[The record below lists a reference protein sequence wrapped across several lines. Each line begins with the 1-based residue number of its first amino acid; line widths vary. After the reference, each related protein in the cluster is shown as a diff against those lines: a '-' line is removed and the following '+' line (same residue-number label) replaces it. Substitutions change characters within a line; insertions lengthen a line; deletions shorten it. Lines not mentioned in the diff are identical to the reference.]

1 MCYKIILDILT
12 AIGTVGAVAIGMAAI
27 YHSNKNSKR
36 EIKTHKLEEIFQ
48 LIQSLSRYY
57 GKFNELYFCI
67 EDLRNKEKKEIQ
79 TLSDYYKIRDERLPR
94 ADRQKIIAD
103 LSRLEVL
110 SKCYTEAPLFNELL
124 KYEDLMFSFSDFV
137 FNGGSLHQELKW
149 KNGFPNYEEYFALIE
164 GLKTQIIDQIKK
176 R

>member
-1 MCYKIILDILT
+1 MCYKVIIDVLT

-27 YHSNKNSKR
+27 YYSNKNSKR
-36 EIKTHKLEEIFQ
+36 EIKTHKLEEIFE

-57 GKFNELYFCI
+57 GKFEELYFSI
-67 EDLRNKEKKEIQ
+67 EDLRDKEKKNIQ
-79 TLSDYYKIRDERLPR
+79 TLSDYYKIRDEKLPS

-110 SKCYTEAPLFNELL
+110 SKCYSEDSLLDKIL
-124 KYEDLMFSFSDFV
+124 KYEDLMYSFSDFV

-149 KNGFPNYEEYFALIE
+149 KNGLPNYEEYSMLIE
-164 GLKTQIIDQIKK
+164 ELKTQIIDQIKRK
-176 R
+176 